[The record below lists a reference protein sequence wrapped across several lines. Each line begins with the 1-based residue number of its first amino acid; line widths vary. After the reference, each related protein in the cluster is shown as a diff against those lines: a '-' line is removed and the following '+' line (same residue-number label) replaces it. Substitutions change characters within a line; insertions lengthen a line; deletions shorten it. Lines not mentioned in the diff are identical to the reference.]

1 MISIIL
7 PGMNLTSR
15 KTIMVVKMTVTGIH
29 SSLLIAY
36 APIFTIPLLTV
47 DPPSQE
53 TANCLVIIY
62 TKTTAKLCIESGK
75 Q

>member
-1 MISIIL
+1 MISIIF

-36 APIFTIPLLTV
+36 APIFTFPLLTV
-47 DPPSQE
+47 DPPFQLTMRS
-53 TANCLVIIY
+53 L
-62 TKTTAKLCIESGK
+62 
-75 Q
+75 